1 MTTVTKTEA
10 GPGYEGILYYRLEN
24 DFLTMEVTNLG
35 CRILRL
41 FAADREGRKEDVVL
55 SYADIKDCHSEN
67 SMMGAVVGRVANRI
81 GYGQFTLNG
90 RLYKLAV
97 NCGAHHLHGGLCG
110 FDRKIFDSEITDQ
123 GISFR
128 YSSADMEEGY
138 PGRLSLTVTYRL
150 ISNEVH
156 IRYKAVSDQDTI
168 LNITNHTYF
177 NLTAMKDNILGHRL
191 TIDADRIACV
201 NDQGLVEGDFLHV
214 AGTPFDFQT
223 PHEIGE
229 RINDDHI
236 QLTNAGG
243 YDHPFLLNR
252 RDPGH
257 PAITL
262 SDPVSGR
269 RLQIRTDMPT
279 VQVYTANF
287 LEGGCRGK
295 GGFPYRNRDG
305 VALETQFLSN
315 SINVE
320 ENPPVI
326 LRAGQTFESG
336 TDWIFDT
343 I

>member
-150 ISNEVH
+150 ISHEVH
-156 IRYKAVSDQDTI
+156 I
-168 LNITNHTYF
+168 
-177 NLTAMKDNILGHRL
+177 
-191 TIDADRIACV
+191 
-201 NDQGLVEGDFLHV
+201 
-214 AGTPFDFQT
+214 
-223 PHEIGE
+223 
-229 RINDDHI
+229 
-236 QLTNAGG
+236 
-243 YDHPFLLNR
+243 
-252 RDPGH
+252 
-257 PAITL
+257 
-262 SDPVSGR
+262 
-269 RLQIRTDMPT
+269 
-279 VQVYTANF
+279 
-287 LEGGCRGK
+287 
-295 GGFPYRNRDG
+295 
-305 VALETQFLSN
+305 
-315 SINVE
+315 
-320 ENPPVI
+320 
-326 LRAGQTFESG
+326 
-336 TDWIFDT
+336 
-343 I
+343 